1 MSGTQQSIQGFFAKR
16 GSGQEREEGGGKQG
30 MGEQAQAVDMLDSH
44 EGSEVQEGSDD
55 VQVGSEEAQEGGE
68 GGSAAA
74 IYCEACATLAS
85 GCGCERT

>member
-1 MSGTQQSIQGFFAKR
+1 
-16 GSGQEREEGGGKQG
+16 
-30 MGEQAQAVDMLDSH
+30 MLDSH

-55 VQVGSEEAQEGGE
+55 VQVGSEEAPEGGE

-74 IYCEACATLAS
+74 VYCEACAKLAS